1 MLQQDSTKK
10 KNKDIPSDTHADIQM
25 PVQKLI
31 LSYTDGYV
39 LFHDEKSNLH
49 SYQFQNADDC
59 PVVNIPSLVASC
71 FQNTYEDIFTCRC
84 GEAECLSFTG
94 TSCEICGNDI
104 YMDICVADYGH
115 NRFHFNKEQYT
126 DSVLNI
132 LYILKEKAE
141 HDSERQVSYLTNTYL
156 SLEEIE
162 KFIGYYKK

>member
-1 MLQQDSTKK
+1 MQTA
-10 KNKDIPSDTHADIQM
+10 NKHDTIRNRTGKEENECFSRTEQKRKTEIFLLTLIPI
-25 PVQKLI
+25 
-31 LSYTDGYV
+31 
-39 LFHDEKSNLH
+39 
-49 SYQFQNADDC
+49 
-59 PVVNIPSLVASC
+59 
-71 FQNTYEDIFTCRC
+71 CRC

-115 NRFHFNKEQYT
+115 NRFHFKKEQYT

-132 LYILKEKAE
+132 LYILKEKAD
-141 HDSERQVSYLTNTYL
+141 HDSERQISYLTNTYL